1 MPTENDNLQPI
12 VRDIG
17 VLLSLDT
24 YQDMSDA
31 EIEMVIDYRISQALI
46 SNEHQNKLTA
56 ISYKTQQQ
64 LETFR
69 RIENESISVLQSILS
84 QQIPWATVSE
94 DGTVIQNV

>member
-1 MPTENDNLQPI
+1 MPTENDNLQPL

-17 VLLSLDT
+17 ILLSLNT

-31 EIEMVIDYRISQALI
+31 EIETVIEYKISQALI

-56 ISYKTQQQ
+56 INFKTQQQ

-69 RIENESISVLQSILS
+69 RIEDESISVLQSMLGR
-84 QQIPWATVSE
+84 QIPWATVSE